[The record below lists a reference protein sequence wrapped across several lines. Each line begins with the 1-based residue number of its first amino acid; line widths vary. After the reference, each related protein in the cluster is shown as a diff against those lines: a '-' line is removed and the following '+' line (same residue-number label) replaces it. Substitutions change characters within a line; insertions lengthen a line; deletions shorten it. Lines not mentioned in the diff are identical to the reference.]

1 LKNSANTDSGKGELK
16 IDSPIIQNKKKT
28 DSDRYQHSE
37 RPFFSKR
44 QSLYRE
50 PPQSSGKYQ
59 TSNGLG
65 EA

>member
-1 LKNSANTDSGKGELK
+1 LENAASIDQVKGELK
-16 IDSPIIQNKKKT
+16 SDSPVIQNQKKT
-28 DSDRYQHSE
+28 DSDRYQHTERSFVSE
-37 RPFFSKR
+37 R